1 MIYLCW
7 LFFKQR
13 SIIKPNLI
21 FSFKVMKLKLL
32 IVALFCSVLG
42 WGQVTIFSETV
53 GNTGSGTLTIAGT
66 TFDNPGL
73 TFTGNADT
81 RTTSPSSGYAGASGL
96 RNVFITGTVGQNFEI
111 SGINTSAYT
120 ALQLTFG
127 ELKSGAAGAANL
139 LVVEVSSDGITYNP
153 LAYSRSDGAVWALI
167 SPTGTIP
174 STSNLRIR
182 FRNPATT
189 QQFRVDDIVLKGT
202 LSSSNTITTDTAII
216 GSPFCVSASTGVSVS
231 VPFTSVGTFNAG
243 NVYTAQLSNAAG
255 SFASP
260 VSIGTVTSTA
270 NSGTIAATIPAGTA
284 AGTGYRIRVVSSN
297 PVVTGTNNTV
307 DLTVQVPA
315 AITTQPSTTVQN
327 LCQGSAATALSVT
340 ATGTTLTYQW
350 YSNTTA
356 TNSGGTPVGT
366 SSASYTPVTT
376 TAGTLY
382 YYCVV
387 SAACGASV
395 TSNVSGAV
403 NVNPIP
409 ADPTGSITI
418 SANPSCGP
426 ATLSYPAGFYWQT
439 TASGTST
446 TNPTSSNYILNAT
459 GTIYVR
465 SYNGSCWSTNSI
477 NTGVITINTPI
488 NISVQPTNQSI
499 GDGSNTIFSVT
510 VTGSSLTYQW
520 QVDNGGGFV
529 NLVNGVPYS
538 NVTTATMTIT
548 GATLAMN
555 GYLYRCVVSGAAP
568 CGSVT
573 SNSATLTVNTV
584 PEINVLS
591 GGTTINDNDLSSAIG
606 DNTDFGSTDISTGT
620 IVKTFTIE
628 NLGLGVLNL
637 TGTPL
642 VAISGTHAADFTLTA
657 IPSTPIASSG
667 STTFQ
672 ITFNPSALGI
682 RDAVLTIANNDSN
695 ENPYNFSVQG
705 RGTTREINV
714 RGNAVDILD
723 GDNTPSLTDDTDF
736 GSVNIT
742 SGTIVKTFTIQNT
755 SFSPNGGILSLT
767 DPSPYVVISGPD
779 AADFSL
785 TVIPSTPIAVSGST
799 TFQITFNPTTA
810 GVKNATIS
818 IANDDSNENP
828 YNFDIRGTG
837 TDTPDIVLSSANP
850 AVASS
855 TIVQSVNNHVIY
867 AFNLAVTTFNAT
879 LNNVVFNTSGTYAA
893 SNITNFKLWYSADAT
908 FNSATDTFLDNET
921 ATLGVGSHTFTGF
934 SRTITLGTTGYFFIT
949 TDIPCTSTAGN
960 TIIVD
965 AITTADLTFV
975 AGNKSGTAFASGVH
989 TIQSAIPNNV
999 TGAVTSV
1006 CENGTATISWTAP
1019 AGCSDN
1025 VLVFAT
1031 SGTFTAAIPT
1041 GNGGAYTD
1049 NAVFGSG
1056 TAFDGGFTVFKGTG
1070 TSVTVTGLTNGTTYR
1085 FKIFTRND
1093 LNWSNGVEVS
1103 CTPTLAYCASGA
1115 TSNLDSEIENVTLVG
1130 YSTTISNN
1138 TTNVCTTGVNNYTA
1152 MSADLQVG
1160 GTYTVAVEFGDCS
1173 DGTQYDGAGG
1183 VWIDWNNDGDFL
1195 DANETIGTALV
1206 AVSGGNV
1213 IQNFTINV
1221 PGGQPIGNYR
1231 MRIVQ
1236 TEGGTLGTINPCGT
1250 FTYGSTEDYT
1260 VQVINSCIPTHS
1272 VTSFTPTSG
1281 PVGTEVTINGTGL
1294 TGTTVT
1300 FSGVNATIVSNTG
1313 TQMVVVI
1320 PAGATTG
1327 MLSVK
1332 DSQPCA
1338 V

>member
-1 MIYLCW
+1 
-7 LFFKQR
+7 
-13 SIIKPNLI
+13 
-21 FSFKVMKLKLL
+21 MKLKLL

-42 WGQVTIFSETV
+42 WGQTNPTAFDLSTGSWTLTGWNSNVPAGSYPGNGAIGSDNTTGVVAGVGSGNMMFWKNGTGDAAIGTAESANITSNYTV
-53 GNTGSGTLTIAGT
+53 GNGKVVGNGTSGFYFDNTGGVGIGSAVLAINTTNRTAVQVAWTGRTIAVGPRQYGIRLQYRVGT
-66 TFDNPGL
+66 
-73 TFTGNADT
+73 
-81 RTTSPSSGYAGASGL
+81 SGAWTDA
-96 RNVFITGTVGQNFEI
+96 NGTVTNI
-111 SGINTSAYT
+111 LYT
-120 ALQLTFG
+120 G
-127 ELKSGAAGAANL
+127 GAASSSQVMPVITL
-139 LVVEVSSDGITYNP
+139 PTVVENQ
-153 LAYSRSDGAVWALI
+153 AVVQLLW
-167 SPTGTIP
+167 
-174 STSNLRIR
+174 R
-182 FRNPATT
+182 FYYIGPATGVRP
-189 QQFRVDDIVLKGT
+189 QFGVDEINVT
-202 LSSSNTITTDTAII
+202 SSPASSNTITTDTAIT
-216 GSPFCVSASTGVSVS
+216 GSPFCVSASTGASVS

-243 NVYTAQLSNAAG
+243 NTFTAQLSNSG
-255 SFASP
+255 GGFGTP
-260 VSIGTVTSTA
+260 INIGTLSL
-270 NSGTIAATIPAGTA
+270 NGDDPSGIINATIPAGTT
-284 AGTGYRIRVVSSN
+284 AGTGYRIRVVSNN
-297 PVVTGTNNTV
+297 PTVLGSDNTV
-307 DLTVQVPA
+307 NLTVQNSA
-315 AITTQPSTTVQN
+315 AITAQPSTSTQTM
-327 LCQGSAATALSVT
+327 CQGVGAAALSVT
-340 ATGTTLTYQW
+340 ATGTTLSYQW

-356 TNSGGTPVGT
+356 TTSGGTPVGT

-376 TAGTLY
+376 ATGTLY

-439 TASGTST
+439 TASGTSI

-499 GDGSNTIFSVT
+499 GDGSNTTFSVT
-510 VTGSSLTYQW
+510 ATGTTPTYQW
-520 QVDNGGGFV
+520 QVDTGSGFV
-529 NLVNGVPYS
+529 DLANGAPYS

-555 GYLYRCVVSGAAP
+555 GYLYRCVVSGVVP
-568 CGSVT
+568 CASVI

-591 GGTTINDNDLSSAIG
+591 SGTTINDNDLSSAIG

-785 TVIPSTPIAVSGST
+785 TTIPLSPIAVSGST

-867 AFNLAVTTFNAT
+867 AFDLAVTTFNAT

-893 SNITNFKLWYSADAT
+893 SSITNFKLWYSTDAT

-921 ATLGVGSHTFTGF
+921 ATLGAGSHTFTGF
-934 SRTITLGTTGYFFIT
+934 TRLITNGSTGYFFIT
-949 TDIPCTSTAGN
+949 TDIPCTATAGH

-975 AGNKSGTAFASGVH
+975 AGNKSGTAFASGTH

-1019 AGCSDN
+1019 AGCRDN

-1070 TSVTVTGLTNGTTYR
+1070 TSVTVTGLTNGSTYR

-1103 CTPTLAYCASGA
+1103 CTPVLTYCASGA
-1115 TSNLDSEIENVTLVG
+1115 TNATDSEIENVTLIG

-1160 GTYTVAVEFGDCS
+1160 GTYTLTVEFGDCN
-1173 DGTQYDGAGG
+1173 GGNQYDGAGG
-1183 VWIDWNNDGDFL
+1183 FGLIGITMAIFL
-1195 DANETIGTALV
+1195 M
-1206 AVSGGNV
+1206 
-1213 IQNFTINV
+1213 
-1221 PGGQPIGNYR
+1221 R
-1231 MRIVQ
+1231 MKQSELLI
-1236 TEGGTLGTINPCGT
+1236 
-1250 FTYGSTEDYT
+1250 
-1260 VQVINSCIPTHS
+1260 
-1272 VTSFTPTSG
+1272 
-1281 PVGTEVTINGTGL
+1281 
-1294 TGTTVT
+1294 
-1300 FSGVNATIVSNTG
+1300 
-1313 TQMVVVI
+1313 
-1320 PAGATTG
+1320 
-1327 MLSVK
+1327 
-1332 DSQPCA
+1332 
-1338 V
+1338 